1 MAKGR
6 HYSAYQQGVIRRYY
20 EHRDDLMNQKLGEL
34 IGDLYLCDDPRQA
47 DRLWK
52 RVEKALLAAGAD
64 KRLVQHVVGERSI
77 EGLAEAAAELF

>member
-6 HYSAYQQGVIRRYY
+6 HYSAYQRGVIKRYY

-34 IGDLYLCDDPRQA
+34 IGDLYLCEEPRRA

-64 KRLVQHVVGERSI
+64 KGLVGHVVGERSI
-77 EGLAEAAAELF
+77 EGLAEVVRELF